1 MSAGRWY
8 VASAAMSYLA
18 WIALS
23 GALLLTMALSS
34 AYIKRL
40 PISTSLVY
48 LALGV
53 ALGPVGFNVVSIDVR
68 EDAAWFER
76 LTELAVI
83 VSLFVC
89 GAKLRL
95 PLASPAWRAP
105 LRLAGPLMLLS
116 IAGVAAFAHFVA
128 DLPLGAAL
136 LVGAVLAP
144 TDPVLASAIA
154 VENASDHDRMRY
166 GLSGEAGLNDG
177 AAFPFVILGLLWL
190 EHGGPGKWLTGWALH
205 RVVWA
210 VPAGLLLGYVLG
222 RLLGRLAVQIRTRE
236 RDTAAPSDFLAL
248 AIIALSYVGAETI
261 GAWGFLSVF
270 ASGLGLRHAEA
281 HVVHMF
287 PHPRLAHDGHGP
299 ADAERPEVNAPRPT
313 AESHPPAEN
322 LVAKASAD
330 ELKEPSVAAGA
341 MIAEVLSF
349 GDTAERL
356 LEVMLVLMVGMALA
370 QHWDPRAFALA
381 FVVMLVVRPLGTQL
395 VLLGTPTTF
404 MQRALIGWFGVRGI
418 GSLYY
423 LAYALTHGLPQ
434 AFAAQLSAFTLS
446 IVAIS
451 VAVHGTTASPLLKR
465 YERAL
470 SKQR

>member
-1 MSAGRWY
+1 
-8 VASAAMSYLA
+8 MSYLA
-18 WIALS
+18 WMAVS

-53 ALGPVGFNVVSIDVR
+53 VLGPLGFGVVSIDVT
-68 EDAAWFER
+68 EDAAWLER

-95 PLASPAWRAP
+95 PIGAPAWRAP
-105 LRLAGPLMLLS
+105 LRLASALMLVT
-116 IAGVAAFAHFVA
+116 IAGITAFAHFVV

-136 LVGAVLAP
+136 LLGAVLAP

-154 VENASDHDRMRY
+154 VESASDHDRVRY

-177 AAFPFVILGLLWL
+177 TAFPFVVLGLLWL
-190 EHGGPGKWLTGWALH
+190 EHDGPGEWLSHWALH
-205 RVVWA
+205 RLVWA

-222 RLLGRLAVQIRTRE
+222 RLLGRLAVHIRTRE

-248 AIIALSYVGAETI
+248 AIIALAYVGAETI
-261 GAWGFLSVF
+261 GAWGFLAVF
-270 ASGLGLRHAEA
+270 ASGLGLRHAESRL
-281 HVVHMF
+281 VRKF
-287 PHPRLAHDGHGP
+287 PHPAMAGRGPPRQDDDRLTVSAP
-299 ADAERPEVNAPRPT
+299 RADAV
-313 AESHPPAEN
+313 SHPPAED
-322 LVAKASAD
+322 LVGKVSAD
-330 ELKEPSVAAGA
+330 ELKEPAVAAGTLL
-341 MIAEVLSF
+341 AEILSF

-356 LEVMLVLMVGMALA
+356 LEVMLVLIVGIALS
-370 QHWDPRAFALA
+370 QHWDTRAFALA
-381 FVVMLVVRPLGTQL
+381 VVLMIVVRPLGTQL
-395 VLLGTPTTF
+395 VLLGTPTTVA
-404 MQRALIGWFGVRGI
+404 QRGLIGWFGVRGI

-423 LAYALTHGLPQ
+423 LAYALNHGLPRGI
-434 AFAAQLSAFTLS
+434 ADEVSAFTLS
-446 IVAIS
+446 IVSIS
-451 VAVHGTTASPLLKR
+451 VAVHGTTAQPLLKR

-470 SKQR
+470 AQRG

>member
-1 MSAGRWY
+1 MSH
-8 VASAAMSYLA
+8 LA
-18 WIALS
+18 WMAMS

-53 ALGPVGFNVVSIDVR
+53 ALGPVGFHVVSIDVR
-68 EDAAWFER
+68 EDAEWFER

-95 PLASPAWRAP
+95 PVGSPAWRAP

-136 LVGAVLAP
+136 LLGAVLAP

-154 VENASDHDRMRY
+154 VEDASDHDRMRY

-177 AAFPFVILGLLWL
+177 AAFPFVVLGLLWL

-248 AIIALSYVGAETI
+248 AIIALSYVGAEAI

-287 PHPRLAHDGHGP
+287 PHPTLAHDAHRP
-299 ADAERPEVNAPRPT
+299 ANGERLGSVDTPRSA

-356 LEVMLVLMVGMALA
+356 LEVMLVLMVGIALA
-370 QHWDPRAFALA
+370 QHWDPQAFALA
-381 FVVMLVVRPLGTQL
+381 FVVMVVVRPLGTQL

-404 MQRALIGWFGVRGI
+404 VQRALIGWFGVRGI

-434 AFAAQLSAFTLS
+434 AFAAPLSAFTLS

-451 VAVHGTTASPLLKR
+451 VAVHGTTAQPLLKR